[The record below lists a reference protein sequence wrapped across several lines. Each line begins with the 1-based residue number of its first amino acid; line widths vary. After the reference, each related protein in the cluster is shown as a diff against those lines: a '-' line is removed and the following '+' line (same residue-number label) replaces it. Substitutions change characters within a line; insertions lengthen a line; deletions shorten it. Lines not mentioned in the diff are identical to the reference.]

1 MDRRRALAV
10 SLVVAMVV
18 VAVGALAANFGLLG
32 LVDRVEPV
40 GQLSPVAPVGSTAVP
55 RQQATPGEGTVGDG
69 GLSGTPGVEAPAE
82 GGRDHGRKT
91 EHREP
96 EPEPEHERDD

>member
-10 SLVVAMVV
+10 SLVIAMVV

-69 GLSGTPGVEAPAE
+69 GLSGTPGVEVPPE
-82 GGRDHGRKT
+82 TGRGDDRKT